1 MSKTKAVLFVST
13 LAIFLATPSLRA
25 QIDTGVL
32 SGVIHDNSGGVIP
45 AVEVSIVNLGTNYR
59 VQVNTNASGLYVSPP
74 LPAGEYQ
81 ISVSLE
87 GFQPAAKRVTLNLAE
102 RLGIDFTLQLGSVAE
117 QITVEAQGVVL
128 QTEQA
133 TLSTF
138 RTEREVREL
147 PMNDRNFAELM
158 RYTPGAAPGQ
168 SQKSNLALSQQRG
181 NTSSSVNGSS
191 FADNNFVVDGIQ
203 NNSTHQ
209 GYGLLLF
216 PEVEALDQYR
226 VETSTPDARYG
237 RSGAT
242 VNVGYK
248 SGTNQFHG
256 TLFHFFRNSALDARN
271 FFASGEKPA
280 LRRNFFGGV
289 LSGPLGGKDAK
300 TFFLVSYEGRRTRLG
315 KTFVSDVPTTSM
327 KAGDFSELLGQA
339 KPITIYDPL
348 TTQRNSAGKLV
359 RTPFANNVIPA
370 SMFNSAGAKLL
381 NLYPDPN
388 MAGLANNFLRN
399 PSDIRDG
406 DQYTVKVDRAFSGGS
421 RGFVRYTQGNF
432 NNIQTRE
439 LGLVAS
445 PNLLVDQPVYQLVP
459 SYTHIFSPT
468 VINQTRLG
476 VSYQPLDNVEMSG
489 NVPLAEQFGIPGV
502 NLDDFTSGLPAITA
516 PGLTRIGSLG
526 CTPAVLHFTNYEVS
540 NNTDMTRGNHS
551 SASASTRC
559 GATATCASPAIRAAH
574 SRLA

>member
-45 AVEVSIVNLGTNYR
+45 AVEVSIANLGTNYR
-59 VQVNTNASGLYVSPP
+59 VQVSTNASGRYVSPP

-138 RTEREVREL
+138 RSEREVREL

-158 RYTPGAAPGQ
+158 RYTPGAAPAQ

-181 NTSSSVNGSS
+181 NTASSVNGSS
-191 FADNNFVVDGIQ
+191 FADNNFVVDGVQ

-216 PEVEALDQYR
+216 PEVEALDQCR

-300 TFFLVSYEGRRTRLG
+300 TFFLVSYEGRRTR
-315 KTFVSDVPTTSM
+315 
-327 KAGDFSELLGQA
+327 
-339 KPITIYDPL
+339 
-348 TTQRNSAGKLV
+348 
-359 RTPFANNVIPA
+359 
-370 SMFNSAGAKLL
+370 
-381 NLYPDPN
+381 
-388 MAGLANNFLRN
+388 
-399 PSDIRDG
+399 
-406 DQYTVKVDRAFSGGS
+406 
-421 RGFVRYTQGNF
+421 
-432 NNIQTRE
+432 
-439 LGLVAS
+439 
-445 PNLLVDQPVYQLVP
+445 
-459 SYTHIFSPT
+459 
-468 VINQTRLG
+468 
-476 VSYQPLDNVEMSG
+476 
-489 NVPLAEQFGIPGV
+489 
-502 NLDDFTSGLPAITA
+502 
-516 PGLTRIGSLG
+516 
-526 CTPAVLHFTNYEVS
+526 
-540 NNTDMTRGNHS
+540 
-551 SASASTRC
+551 
-559 GATATCASPAIRAAH
+559 
-574 SRLA
+574 